1 MILHI
6 VVNTI
11 NTENR
16 PTPSTQTKHAVTVY
30 KYMQK
35 IQDVLTNNQTWAL
48 ESWIYLLITKEYK

>member
-30 KYMQK
+30 KYMYMQK
-35 IQDVLTNNQTWAL
+35 IQDVL
-48 ESWIYLLITKEYK
+48 S